1 MRGRLSSLSTLC
13 KRFASILR
21 RCDVD
26 SFLNIGRLY
35 QEIAPME
42 KRIDMHIDLLR
53 REEFREMECVSDVVK
68 WVLSPVVILATAD
81 PSLDRIHAQFDH
93 ISETYFAGFEFD
105 LGERELGYALSFDH
119 DLDMFAASLGLV
131 KTSIEAAMKEDGKF
145 GIAMVTSSGFDV
157 YVRRGFGCG
166 RFRSRRNVVHSPE
179 EGPGPVQKR
188 KEPIEVCSYLYRDSE
203 SYILDTGN

>member
-35 QEIAPME
+35 PEIAPME

-53 REEFREMECVSDVVK
+53 REEFREMECVNDVVK
-68 WVLSPVVILATAD
+68 CVLLSGPNYDAAD
-81 PSLDRIHAQFDH
+81 SKFHRIHAQFDH
-93 ISETYFAGFEFD
+93 ISETYFSGFEFD

-131 KTSIEAAMKEDGKF
+131 KTSIETLMKEDGKP
-145 GIAMVTSSGFDV
+145 GITIATAVCFKADRSCL
-157 YVRRGFGCG
+157 RRGFGYGRSKPCG
-166 RFRSRRNVVHSPE
+166 NPVRSSE
-179 EGPGPVQKR
+179 EGPRPVQKR
-188 KEPIEVCSYLYRDSE
+188 KEPIEVRF
-203 SYILDTGN
+203 

>member
-1 MRGRLSSLSTLC
+1 MGQSRICSSAFVRCVPCFPVVSTVPYPELNICRQMRGRLSSLSTLC

-53 REEFREMECVSDVVK
+53 REEFREMECVSDIVK
-68 WVLSPVVILATAD
+68 CVLSSVQIPATVD
-81 PSLDRIHAQFDH
+81 PPFHRIHAQFDH
-93 ISETYFAGFEFD
+93 ISETYFAGFDFD

-131 KTSIEAAMKEDGKF
+131 KTSIEAVTKEDGKF
-145 GIAMVTSSGFDV
+145 WIAVVMSSRSDATRSHTRCDSGN
-157 YVRRGFGCG
+157 G
-166 RFRSRRNVVHSPE
+166 RFRPR
-179 EGPGPVQKR
+179 
-188 KEPIEVCSYLYRDSE
+188 
-203 SYILDTGN
+203 

>member
-53 REEFREMECVSDVVK
+53 REEFREMECVNDVVK
-68 WVLSPVVILATAD
+68 CVLSPAIALATANL
-81 PSLDRIHAQFDH
+81 SLHRIHAQFDH
-93 ISETYFAGFEFD
+93 ISETYFVGFDFD

-131 KTSIEAAMKEDGKF
+131 KTSIEAVMKEDGKF
-145 GIAMVTSSGFDV
+145 WIVVVTSSRFDV
-157 YVRRGFGCG
+157 GCVYTRRGFGCG
-166 RFRSRRNVVHSPE
+166 
-179 EGPGPVQKR
+179 
-188 KEPIEVCSYLYRDSE
+188 
-203 SYILDTGN
+203 

>member
-1 MRGRLSSLSTLC
+1 MDRSQTCSLVCARCVSLFPVRLLGFCPEFNICHQMRGRLSSLSTLC
-13 KRFASILR
+13 KRFASTLR

-53 REEFREMECVSDVVK
+53 REEFREMECVNDVVK
-68 WVLSPVVILATAD
+68 CVLLSVPISTSTD
-81 PSLDRIHAQFDH
+81 PLLHRIHAQFDH
-93 ISETYFAGFEFD
+93 ISETYFSGFDFD

-131 KTSIEAAMKEDGKF
+131 KTSIEAAMKEDGEF
-145 GIAMVTSSGFDV
+145 GIAEVTSSRSDAGRSHT
-157 YVRRGFGCG
+157 RRRFGYG
-166 RFRSRRNVVHSPE
+166 
-179 EGPGPVQKR
+179 
-188 KEPIEVCSYLYRDSE
+188 
-203 SYILDTGN
+203 

>member
-68 WVLSPVVILATAD
+68 YVL
-81 PSLDRIHAQFDH
+81 
-93 ISETYFAGFEFD
+93 FA
-105 LGERELGYALSFDH
+105 
-119 DLDMFAASLGLV
+119 
-131 KTSIEAAMKEDGKF
+131 
-145 GIAMVTSSGFDV
+145 SGNF
-157 YVRRGFGCG
+157 
-166 RFRSRRNVVHSPE
+166 SHS
-179 EGPGPVQKR
+179 
-188 KEPIEVCSYLYRDSE
+188 
-203 SYILDTGN
+203 

>member
-1 MRGRLSSLSTLC
+1 MAAKTDLVNTVVAQTHGLPDSLNGSVSDMLVGVCEVRPFTWIGFCRELNTYHQMRGRLSSLSTLC

-68 WVLSPVVILATAD
+68 YVP
-81 PSLDRIHAQFDH
+81 PSI
-93 ISETYFAGFEFD
+93 
-105 LGERELGYALSFDH
+105 
-119 DLDMFAASLGLV
+119 
-131 KTSIEAAMKEDGKF
+131 
-145 GIAMVTSSGFDV
+145 
-157 YVRRGFGCG
+157 
-166 RFRSRRNVVHSPE
+166 
-179 EGPGPVQKR
+179 
-188 KEPIEVCSYLYRDSE
+188 PI
-203 SYILDTGN
+203 